1 VTEQSTTTTL
11 SFARSVTAAAKRIDL
26 GSQDA
31 VDLVARR
38 KPEKWKREAWT
49 YFDEVPEVKFA
60 ARFMGH
66 ALSRLR
72 LFPAV
77 VVDPKEPPVPI
88 TDAVDLA
95 PADGGVSPAFA
106 AAAIDALARVQGPD
120 GATGLMREFGTI
132 LTISGDAYLAAD
144 DNGDGVEE
152 WAVYSESAVTK
163 TDGGRLGIRETPNG
177 KATPFG
183 PDALLFRVWRRHSQW
198 PGLADSNMRAVL
210 SECEELLIFGRQF
223 RAIGRSKNSNGILFL
238 STKLDTARGPQQPG
252 QDGLTKL
259 ERDVMQGMV
268 TPSQDE
274 GSAASIVPHIIR
286 GDGNPEELIKHFGL
300 DRKIDEKAIERIEFL
315 IRRLAHGMD
324 LPVEVLTGV
333 AEANHWTAWQI
344 EDSTYKAHVEPT
356 AMIPAS
362 AIAREVVRPS
372 LLELGHGVEDVYRLV
387 VAVDPSDLVVRPNRG
402 QDAKDA
408 HKAGAM
414 KDVAL
419 LGYLGFPDTD
429 LPEPEERLL
438 RLVMDR
444 GIGSQG
450 LTRDLLRL
458 VGYTEVPSAAEAAEE
473 EAAAVAEGQG
483 ELPAGDADQSQP
495 IPDTQD
501 DEEVRRRMALARLRA
516 MPAAPRPRAIAA
528 ASTPAP
534 LGDRLSALDVRLRDR
549 LQIAASSAMTE
560 ALRVAG
566 NRLRSRAQGDATAA
580 EAVRGVD
587 AEDVGSAIAAAL
599 EPDDFEALVG
609 DVDTLLAGAFAGLEA
624 QFGTWVR
631 TAQDDVARTIRSIAP
646 DEESADRA
654 VDAYTENQDDD
665 RDAGW
670 LLLLGLLRGTATSRL
685 FTPDVTPD
693 DGEFDPTV
701 AVQAGDVRQ
710 ALARAG
716 GVVEPG
722 AAPSGTVRAIAGDGS
737 AGGVATGPRAVRAL
751 VEVNQLVAAW
761 EWNVGLPS
769 FPFQPHQ
776 ALAGTRFESWDD
788 AALSNSTGF
797 PAYGHYFPGDH
808 RGCQCDAVPV
818 IVAASE
824 LSNPRLPGVG

>member
-1 VTEQSTTTTL
+1 MTETSTTPL
-11 SFARSVTAAAKRIDL
+11 SFVRSVTAAAKRIDL

-72 LFPAV
+72 MFPAV
-77 VVDPKEPPVPI
+77 IIDPKEPPVPI
-88 TDAVDLA
+88 TDAVDLSV
-95 PADGGVSPAFA
+95 DEGGVSPDFA
-106 AAAIDALARVQGPD
+106 AAALDSLARVQGAD
-120 GATGLMREFGTI
+120 GATGLLREFGTI
-132 LTISGDAYLAAD
+132 LTISGDSYLVAD
-144 DNGDGVEE
+144 DDADGQEQ
-152 WAVYSESAVTK
+152 WSVYSESAVAK

-177 KATPFG
+177 KAQPLG
-183 PDALLFRVWRRHSQW
+183 ADALMYRVWRRHSQW

-238 STKLDTARGPQQPG
+238 STLLDTARGPATPG

-286 GDGNPEELIKHFGL
+286 GQGDPDQLIKHYSL

-362 AIAREVVRPS
+362 AIAREVCRPS
-372 LLELGHGVEDVYRLV
+372 LLEGGFDVRDVMRLV

-414 KDVAL
+414 SDAAL
-419 LGYLGFPDTD
+419 LGYLGFPDSD

-438 RLVMDR
+438 RMVMNR

-458 VGYTEVPSAAEAAEE
+458 VGFEEVPSAADAAEE
-473 EAAAVAEGQG
+473 EAAAIAEGQG
-483 ELPAGDADQSQP
+483 ELPAGNADGSQP
-495 IPDTQD
+495 IPGTQD
-501 DEEVRRRMALARLRA
+501 DEDVRRRMALARL
-516 MPAAPRPRAIAA
+516 AAVASGRPVPRAIAA
-528 ASTPAP
+528 ASAPASP

-549 LQIAASSAMTE
+549 LQIAASAALTE

-566 NRLRSRAQGDATAA
+566 NRLRARAQGDA
-580 EAVRGVD
+580 ELRDAVRVD
-587 AEDVGSAIAAAL
+587 AEDVGAAIVEAIGEASARELA
-599 EPDDFEALVG
+599 
-609 DVDTLLAGAFAGLEA
+609 DVDTLLAGAFDGLEA

-631 TAQDDVARTIRSIAP
+631 AAQDDVARTLRTVAP
-646 DEESADRA
+646 DDAAADRA

-665 RDAGW
+665 RDAAW
-670 LLLLGLLRGTATSRL
+670 LLLVGLLRTTATSRM
-685 FTPDVTPD
+685 FTPDATPD
-693 DGEFDPTV
+693 DGEFDPTTS
-701 AVQAGDVRQ
+701 VQAGEIRQ

-716 GVVEPG
+716 GVVEPA
-722 AAPSGTVRAIAGDGS
+722 AAPSGTVRLVAGDGS
-737 AGGVATGPRAVRAL
+737 TGGVATGPRAVRAL

-769 FPFQPHQ
+769 RPFHPHQ
-776 ALAGTRFESWDD
+776 ALAGVRFEAWND
-788 AALSNSTGF
+788 AALANSSGF